1 MASLVKH
8 QPSDPDRLGVRFQQ
22 LNALATMRLGQT
34 AYVCVYAHKPWND
47 SGVDVVS
54 GQFFSFSVP
63 GGEEWSDRQRAS
75 GADGYASTYFIRP
88 WERLRRVP
96 KAKWLQLIGTIG
108 KRIKSPVIIGSK
120 LLNFLPPFPGRLYLF
135 ANDLPWMYWNNR
147 GMIAVRIIR
156 TK

>member
-8 QPSDPDRLGVRFQQ
+8 QPSDPDRLGVTLQQ
-22 LNALATMRLGQT
+22 LNAPATIRLGQT

-47 SGVDVVS
+47 SGVDVMS
-54 GQFFSFSVP
+54 GQVFSFSVP
-63 GGEEWSDRQRAS
+63 SGEEWIDWQTPC
-75 GADGYASTYFIRP
+75 GADGYGSTYFVRP
-88 WERLRRVP
+88 WEILRRVP

-108 KRIKSPVIIGSK
+108 KSVKSPVIIGSK

-147 GMIAVRIIR
+147 GVIAVRITR